1 MRNLPTMLKN
11 LTKIAAASALLLWG
25 GFALAFEGELEGEL
39 KDAWLTGK
47 AETVLTLNSHLN
59 RYSIAARV
67 ESGVARLSGTV
78 GTEIDKSLATELMK
92 GISDIEKVQNNLEID
107 ESLAQNYDPD
117 QTRSRRSF
125 ARWIDD
131 VTTTAIIRSKLVAN
145 GDVEGFG
152 ISVETREDVVTLS
165 GEVRSEA
172 ESALAEEIAR
182 NTGDVAVIENKLLVS
197 AVQ

>member
-1 MRNLPTMLKN
+1 MMRYLPLK
-11 LTKIAAASALLLWG
+11 LSKIIAAAAALLFGSLT
-25 GFALAFEGELEGEL
+25 FAFDGELEGEL

-67 ESGVARLSGTV
+67 EQGVARLSGTV

-107 ESLAQNYDPD
+107 ETLAQNYDPD

-131 VTTTAIIRSKLVAN
+131 VTTTAIIRSKLVAS

-152 ISVETREDVVTLS
+152 IGVETREDVVTLT
-165 GEVRSEA
+165 GEVKSEA

-197 AVQ
+197 VQ